1 MTRVSDVMTRGVRT
15 LSPHD
20 SIAAA
25 AQAMERLDVGVVPV
39 CEQDQLVGVVT
50 DRDIVVRGVARGRP
64 ADQTPLDEVMSR
76 DPRCCFEDQAL
87 DEVLEQMRDARI
99 RRVPVLD
106 RAQHLVGMLSLG
118 DVAVKADGDGAGIVL
133 QEVSEPAAPGAAAA
147 PPGGSGASGSA
158 VAESGAPAPAG
169 NVSARNDGRSDDER
183 SDGSRSD
190 ASRSA
195 ERYSGADGSSDG
207 SRSDDGSDDGRTD
220 DGSWADRGVVP
231 RADAKTIWVLVAD
244 EAIARILRW
253 PETGDQL
260 ESVEELTDPA
270 AHAKERDFNRDAQ
283 GRRAGVAP
291 HGSRQNTSH
300 RLRGTASVTASAGEE
315 DQHLEAQGFARR
327 VAQHL
332 AEALRQKR
340 FDELRIVAAPRFL
353 GHLRK
358 ELDSHVGATVSQELN
373 KDLIHA
379 ENSELTRRLFPDGA
393 NGRSAG

>member
-25 AQAMERLDVGVVPV
+25 AQAMEALDVGVVPV
-39 CEQDQLVGVVT
+39 CEQDLLVGIVT
-50 DRDIVVRGVARGRP
+50 DRDIVVRGVAHGRP
-64 ADQTPLDEVMSR
+64 PDATPLNEVMSR
-76 DPRCCFEDQAL
+76 EPRWCFDDQSL

-99 RRVPVLD
+99 RRMPVLD

-133 QEVSEPAAPGAAAA
+133 QEVSEPAAPEAA
-147 PPGGSGASGSA
+147 PPTGAASA
-158 VAESGAPAPAG
+158 AAVSAFAESSAPAPAG
-169 NVSARNDGRSDDER
+169 NV
-183 SDGSRSD
+183 
-190 ASRSA
+190 
-195 ERYSGADGSSDG
+195 ADGDEQ
-207 SRSDDGSDDGRTD
+207 RADDDSRTD
-220 DGSWADRGVVP
+220 DGRWADKGVVP
-231 RADAKTIWVLVAD
+231 RTDTKTVWVLVAD

-253 PETGDQL
+253 PEQGDAL

-270 AHAKERDFNRDAQ
+270 AHAKEGDFNRDAQ

-291 HGSRQNTSH
+291 HGSRQNTPH
-300 RLRGTASVTASAGEE
+300 RLRGTASVTASAGEG
-315 DQHLEAQGFARR
+315 DRHLEAQGFARR

-332 AEALRQKR
+332 ADALRAKR

-358 ELDSHVGATVSQELN
+358 ELDSHVEATVSQELN
-373 KDLIHA
+373 KDLVHA
-379 ENSELTRRLFPDGA
+379 ENSELTRRLFPERA
-393 NGRSAG
+393 

>member
-1 MTRVSDVMTRGVRT
+1 MTRGVRT

-25 AQAMERLDVGVVPV
+25 AQAMEALDVGVVPV
-39 CEQDQLVGVVT
+39 CEQDLLVGIVT

-64 ADQTPLDEVMSR
+64 PEATPLNEVMSR
-76 DPRCCFEDQAL
+76 EPRWCFDDQSL

-133 QEVSEPAAPGAAAA
+133 QEVSEPAQPEAAPVTGANDRSAAADDDRR
-147 PPGGSGASGSA
+147 
-158 VAESGAPAPAG
+158 PA
-169 NVSARNDGRSDDER
+169 SDD
-183 SDGSRSD
+183 D
-190 ASRSA
+190 RSA
-195 ERYSGADGSSDG
+195 GAG
-207 SRSDDGSDDGRTD
+207 DDGRTD
-220 DGSWADRGVVP
+220 DGRWADKGVVP
-231 RADAKTIWVLVAD
+231 RTDAKTIWVLVAD

-253 PETGDQL
+253 PEQGDTL

-270 AHAKERDFNRDAQ
+270 AHAKEGDFNRDAQ

-291 HGSRQNTSH
+291 HGSRQNTPH
-300 RLRGTASVTASAGEE
+300 RLRGTSSVTASAGEE
-315 DQHLEAQGFARR
+315 DRHLEAQGFARR
-327 VAQHL
+327 VAERL
-332 AEALRQKR
+332 AEALRAKR

-358 ELDSHVGATVSQELN
+358 ELDSHVEATVSQQIN
-373 KDLIHA
+373 KDLVHA
-379 ENSELTRRLFPDGA
+379 ENSELTRRLFPERAGDA
-393 NGRSAG
+393 AGR